1 MTTHSV
7 QFAISIPQILSESRV
22 NTGKLQAYLARAEEL
37 GFHSAWV
44 QEQILGRGGSCLEP
58 ISLLSYA
65 AALTRRLRLGV
76 AVLITPLRSPAQLAK
91 SLASLDQLSDG
102 RLIAGVG
109 IGANTLVYPAF
120 GISAERRVRRFTEG
134 LQLMKRLWTEER
146 VTFDGEFWKLEN
158 ASLEPKPVQKP
169 HLPVWFGGGHPSALK
184 RAIELG
190 NGWMGAGSSSSESF
204 KERVIQV
211 RKFLAEANRDP
222 ATFPISKRVYLAID
236 SNKSRA
242 IERLRQWSSRHYGN
256 ADLADKVA
264 LWGDKQEIIAKLRE
278 VCAAGAE
285 MILLNPVFDELE
297 QMELLAREIIPALRD

>member
-1 MTTHSV
+1 
-7 QFAISIPQILSESRV
+7 
-22 NTGKLQAYLARAEEL
+22 
-37 GFHSAWV
+37 
-44 QEQILGRGGSCLEP
+44 
-58 ISLLSYA
+58 
-65 AALTRRLRLGV
+65 
-76 AVLITPLRSPAQLAK
+76 
-91 SLASLDQLSDG
+91 
-102 RLIAGVG
+102 
-109 IGANTLVYPAF
+109 
-120 GISAERRVRRFTEG
+120 
-134 LQLMKRLWTEER
+134 
-146 VTFDGEFWKLEN
+146 
-158 ASLEPKPVQKP
+158 
-169 HLPVWFGGGHPSALK
+169 
-184 RAIELG
+184 
-190 NGWMGAGSSSSESF
+190 MGAGSSSSESF

-297 QMELLAREIIPALRD
+297 QMELLAREIVPALRD